1 MRQHV
6 AAAWICSWYNH
17 SRRSNRIDNNDMM
30 DFVSFVPETMATR
43 DAYRLLVSSVVPRP
57 IGWASTVGADGSVNL
72 APFSFFNAVGGPI
85 PFVMISVSRRAGA
98 IKDTLRNAGETG
110 EMVLNI
116 VDENLAPQMN
126 ITSGDWPYGDNEFE
140 RAGLAAAP
148 SVDVRPPRV
157 AAAPVAMEVK
167 VTQIVPVEGSSYT
180 MIIGRVVRFHIRRD
194 LLRPDGSV
202 DPQRL
207 RPVARLSGDEYA
219 CLGKIFTLK

>member
-1 MRQHV
+1 
-6 AAAWICSWYNH
+6 
-17 SRRSNRIDNNDMM
+17 M
-30 DFVSFVPETMATR
+30 DFVSFVPETMAPR

-57 IGWASTVGADGSVNL
+57 IGWASTIGADGSVNL
-72 APFSFFNAVGGPI
+72 APFSFFNAVGGPM

-98 IKDTLRNAGETG
+98 IKDTLRNASETG

-116 VDENLAPQMN
+116 VDEDLAPQMN
-126 ITSGDWPYGDNEFE
+126 ITSGDWSYGDNEFE
-140 RAGLAAAP
+140 RAGLAAVP

-202 DPQRL
+202 DPLRL

-219 CLGKIFTLK
+219 CLGEVFTLERPGA

>member
-1 MRQHV
+1 M
-6 AAAWICSWYNH
+6 
-17 SRRSNRIDNNDMM
+17 DMLT
-30 DFVSFVPETMATR
+30 FVTEAMTPR

-57 IGWASTVGADGSVNL
+57 IGWASTIGADGSVNL

-98 IKDTLRNAGETG
+98 IKDTLRNVQEVA
-110 EMVLNI
+110 EMVLNV
-116 VDENLAPQMN
+116 VDEDLVQQMN
-126 ITSGDWPYGDNEFE
+126 ITSGDWAYGDSEFE

-157 AAAPVAMEVK
+157 TAAPVAMEVR
-167 VTQIVPVEGSSYT
+167 VTQIVPVEETSYT
-180 MIIGRVVRFHIRRD
+180 MIIGRVVRFHVRRD
-194 LLRPDGSV
+194 LLRADGSI

-219 CLGKIFTLK
+219 RLGEVFTLPRPA